1 MVSRNFLYVAI
12 GVLVIVGVALGYQSY
27 QERQK
32 ASGLQID
39 VGSGGISVQG
49 K

>member
-1 MVSRNFLYVAI
+1 MVNRNFLYVAI
-12 GVLVIVGVALGYQSY
+12 GVLAVVGVALGYQSY
-27 QERQK
+27 REHQR

-39 VGSGGISVQG
+39 VGNGGISVQT